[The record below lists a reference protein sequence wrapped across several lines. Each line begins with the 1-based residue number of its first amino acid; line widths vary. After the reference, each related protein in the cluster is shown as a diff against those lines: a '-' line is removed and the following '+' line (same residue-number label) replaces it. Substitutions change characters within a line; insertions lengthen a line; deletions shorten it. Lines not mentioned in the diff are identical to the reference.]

1 MLYLKPIDNNRFS
14 QELNSGGGDSQ
25 DFIKKVSEGVQL
37 AFQDQEGNS
46 LAKLIAIQLK
56 KEIDNQK
63 RREEKFAQKS
73 EIFEQTE
80 LAFRCRACLKYRN
93 SPDRPKNIRKFYKGD
108 FGVIKK
114 EGPDWRI
121 DHFLDGHLSSPLHVW
136 CSNHLKRIESSRA
149 EEETKEKE
157 ASEAVVRNALFTMKN
172 CRSSCDFTRLQ
183 SLSSQNPRL
192 KPYTATKN
200 DSRAIFFEIREMAYE
215 KLRKIIFQIFEDV
228 LTINVSLDK
237 ITLDGRTFT
246 ALVTFF
252 WHLGR
257 LKCVLNDLLVM
268 TSGMVED

>member
-1 MLYLKPIDNNRFS
+1 MLYLKPIDNTRYS
-14 QELNSGGGDSQ
+14 QELNSGGGDG

-136 CSNHLKRIESSRA
+136 CLNHLKRIESSRA